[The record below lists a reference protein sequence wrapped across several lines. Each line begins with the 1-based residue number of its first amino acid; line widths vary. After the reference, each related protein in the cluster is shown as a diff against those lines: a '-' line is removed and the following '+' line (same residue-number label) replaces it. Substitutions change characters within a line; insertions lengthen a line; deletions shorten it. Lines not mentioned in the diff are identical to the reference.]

1 MDAPRH
7 HAKLHLNE
15 LVPTGGWNAGERI
28 EPCPVYPDLL
38 PALQKPGTAHS
49 RLPHKAATDR
59 LPILHKPIDLTG
71 EPWRSF
77 LDRFDTALNE
87 LQPLY
92 AAVD

>member
-28 EPCPVYPDLL
+28 EPCPVYPDFL
-38 PALQKPGTAHS
+38 PALQTPVTAHS
-49 RLPHKAATDR
+49 RLPHKAAAC
-59 LPILHKPIDLTG
+59 IKPIDLTG

-77 LDRFDTALNE
+77 LDRFDTALKE